1 MKYSNIVNAQRYLSK
16 RRIEGLDILFLLGT
30 ADGPSFA
37 LLLVRLAPCAVSTG
51 SSTVEAC
58 NAVLIIHSPA
68 LFDRMNTMPACGKLK
83 A

>member
-37 LLLVRLAPCAVSTG
+37 
-51 SSTVEAC
+51 
-58 NAVLIIHSPA
+58 
-68 LFDRMNTMPACGKLK
+68 
-83 A
+83 